1 MKVILNQ
8 DIPNL
13 GEEGDIKNVANG
25 YARNYLLPRKL
36 VMPYTKQNL
45 HILEKRKAIIENR
58 KEEKRKSA
66 LNMKDQLESEQLEFI
81 MPAGTSGK
89 LFGSVNAALIA
100 EALEKKGYHVEKKRI
115 EIPDHSIR
123 MIGEYDVK
131 IRLYEQK
138 EAKIKIIVE
147 RQEEKSKET

>member
-1 MKVILNQ
+1 MKVILNE

-45 HILEKRKAIIENR
+45 VILGKRKVFIEN
-58 KEEKRKSA
+58 KKDEKRKSA
-66 LNMKDQLESEQLEFI
+66 LDLKGQLESEHLEFS

-89 LFGSVNAALIA
+89 LFGSVNPALIA
-100 EALEKKGYHVEKKRI
+100 EALEKKGYHIEKKRI

-123 MIGEYDVK
+123 MIGEYEIK
-131 IRLYEQK
+131 IKLYEQK
-138 EAKIKIIVE
+138 EAIIKVIVE
-147 RQEEKSKET
+147 RQEDKPKES